1 MIQKKSGTRTLLM
14 SVLMSAPG
22 PLVVGL
28 GLMAGRSS
36 TQIADF
42 VRRSSE
48 LLAIIMAFVVYQI
61 TTKDGSTDEKRKAKL
76 ERISNIFVGTMMCV
90 GGGFMIALAFLS
102 ENGDKGNV
110 LPGLSIAILGV
121 IANTLFWRKYTKL
134 NKADPNAIL
143 AVQARLYR
151 AKSLVDCCV
160 TIALLSVAIA
170 PVSQV
175 SAWLDFI
182 GSIIVAVY
190 LVCCGV
196 QTIWEAARKYN
207 IKNEFF
213 PWNLFAPP
221 ISEKFLAM
229 SVPHMKPPKALWRD
243 EALDV
248 TAREITSYDG
258 KKIRCFIISPKAL
271 PEKASCLL
279 YLHGGGFV
287 LEAAGYHYTNAM
299 RYAKEVGCKVLF
311 PQYRLAPQHPHPV
324 FFEDCYAA
332 MSYAYDNADALGIDA
347 GRIGIGGDSAGSTL
361 AVGVCLMA
369 KERKHPVKFRFQML
383 PYPFLDARN
392 ESESSR
398 RFTDTPM
405 WNSSLS
411 DRIAPM
417 TKADKTHPNYVWY
430 SPVEA
435 KSFEGLPPA
444 YIETAEFDCL
454 HDDGIL
460 YARLLKDAGVA
471 VTLNETVGTIHGF
484 DIATK
489 SPTTLAAMAERI
501 AFMKRSI

>member
-1 MIQKKSGTRTLLM
+1 MTNQKSGSRTLLM
-14 SVLMSAPG
+14 SVLMSSPG

-28 GLMAGRSS
+28 GLLAGRSS

-48 LLAIIMAFVVYQI
+48 LLAIIMAFAVYQI
-61 TTKDGSTDEKRKAKL
+61 TTRDGAADEKRRAKL
-76 ERISNIFVGTMMCV
+76 ERISNVFVGAMMCI
-90 GGGFMIALAFLS
+90 GGSFMIALAFMAES
-102 ENGDKGNV
+102 GDKGNV
-110 LPGLSIAILGV
+110 IPGLSIAVMGV

-134 NKADPNAIL
+134 NKEKPNAIL
-143 AVQARLYR
+143 VVQARLYR
-151 AKSLVDCCV
+151 AKSFVDCCV

-170 PVSQV
+170 PASAF

-190 LVCCGV
+190 LVWCGI

-221 ISEKFLAM
+221 ISKKFLSM
-229 SVPHMKPPKALWRD
+229 SVPYMKPPKALWRD
-243 EALDV
+243 AQLDV
-248 TAREITSYDG
+248 TTQEITSYDG
-258 KKIRCFIISPKAL
+258 EKIKSFLLSPKGL
-271 PEKASCLL
+271 PTKAPCLI

-299 RYAKEVGCKVLF
+299 RYAKEVGCKVVF
-311 PQYRLAPQHPHPV
+311 PQYRLAPRYSHPV

-332 MSYAYDNADALGIDA
+332 MCWAYDNADALGIDTS
-347 GRIGIGGDSAGSTL
+347 RIGIGGDSAGSTL

-369 KERKHPVKFRFQML
+369 RTRNHPVKFRFQML

-392 ESESSR
+392 ESESCK

-411 DRIAPM
+411 ERISPM
-417 TKADKTHPNYVWY
+417 TRVNREDPSYIWY

-435 KSFEGLPPA
+435 DCFADLPPA

-460 YARLLKDAGVA
+460 YAKLLRQAGVA
-471 VTLNETVGTIHGF
+471 VTVNETKGTMHGF
-484 DIATK
+484 DIAVNA
-489 SPTTLAAMAERI
+489 PTTLEAMAERI
-501 AFMKRSI
+501 EFMKKMV